1 MQVILLERVEK
12 LGQMGDVVDVKP
24 GFARN
29 YLLPQGKALRATDD
43 NKKRFEG
50 RRAQLEAQ
58 NLTKK
63 KEAEDAAAR
72 IKDLVLPLI
81 RQASEGDQLYG
92 SVSTRDIHVAL
103 GEAGVK
109 VERRQVLLERTIK
122 TVGLHKLRV
131 ALHPEVIVEVTANVA
146 RSPEELAIQA
156 RGERPADVAARAQEA
171 ALAAE
176 EVFEG
181 EAPEALR
188 APRAEPEAETP
199 QPEPAATR
207 AARRRGGAPD
217 IDFDDDGDDDEPR
230 ASRRPR
236 PRQRR

>member
-12 LGQMGDVVDVKP
+12 LGQMGDVVEVKP

-58 NLTKK
+58 NLTRKK
-63 KEAEDAAAR
+63 DAEAVAAK
-72 IKDLVLPLI
+72 IKDLQIPLI

-92 SVSTRDIHVAL
+92 SVTTRDIHVAL
-103 GEAGVK
+103 EEAGVK

-146 RSPEELAIQA
+146 RSPDELAIQA
-156 RGERPADVAARAQEA
+156 RGERPADVAARAQEE

-176 EVFEG
+176 DIFEG

-188 APRAEPEAETP
+188 PQEEP
-199 QPEPAATR
+199 QPEAPPPPTQDAR

-217 IDFDDDGDDDEPR
+217 IDFDDEDDDDGDR
-230 ASRRPR
+230 KSSRRPR
-236 PRQRR
+236 SRQRR